1 MIIHLNGWPGV
12 GKLTIARHVSARIGG
27 YLLDNHTI
35 YNVAF
40 ALTEFR
46 TPEFYELVR
55 TVRDIAF
62 DRIADMTAA
71 KPVIMTNAYGPSDWG
86 RENWDAIRDLAKRRG
101 SPFFAV
107 TITCSDEEHRKRI
120 VAEDRKPH
128 GKLTDRDQLPAML
141 GPMIEEDAEYLLR
154 LDTTGVTP
162 EESAG
167 TICDWIEGIH
177 KETRAG

>member
-12 GKLTIARHVSARIGG
+12 GKLTIARHVSARMGG

-40 ALTEFR
+40 AITEFR

-120 VAEDRKPH
+120 VAEDRKPY
-128 GKLTDRDQLPAML
+128 GKLTDRDKLPAML

-154 LDTTGVTP
+154 LDTSGVTP
-162 EESAG
+162 EESAT
-167 TICDWIEGIH
+167 TICDWIEGIQ
-177 KETRAG
+177 KETRAR